1 MLTLI
6 SCLFF
11 SLVTYVQFLSAS
23 GIYVVILEVILRKFL
38 RFIPIL
44 IIFIVGFGLSF
55 HMLLQNQNVY
65 HHTFD
70 ALIRTVLM
78 LTGEF
83 NYEEHLYRPETENGR
98 YYYPIIFLFYILF
111 CILITIL
118 IMNLLIASAVGEIPP
133 LIERAN
139 VKYSIMRIKLIMD
152 YEIFLSTFD
161 FLIPYLKQRV
171 KLLIDKNQNEIIYP
185 NKINRYKHKYYNI
198 KKFFADRRKKNK

>member
-1 MLTLI
+1 M
-6 SCLFF
+6 
-11 SLVTYVQFLSAS
+11 
-23 GIYVVILEVILRKFL
+23 LEVILRKFL

-44 IIFIVGFGLSF
+44 FIFILGFGLSF
-55 HMLLQNQNVY
+55 HMLLQNQDVY
-65 HHTFD
+65 RHTFD
-70 ALIRTVLM
+70 ALIRTTLM

-83 NYEEHLYRPETENGR
+83 NYEEHLYRPENENTR
-98 YYYPIIFLFYILF
+98 YYYQIIYLLYILF

-118 IMNLLIASAVGEIPP
+118 IMNLLIANAVGEIPP

-171 KLLIDKNQNEIIYP
+171 KYLINNNQNEIIYP
-185 NKINRYKHKYYNI
+185 NKINRYKHKYYHI
-198 KKFFADRRKKNK
+198 KKFFIDRKKNLIFKNK

>member
-1 MLTLI
+1 M
-6 SCLFF
+6 
-11 SLVTYVQFLSAS
+11 
-23 GIYVVILEVILRKFL
+23 LEVILRKFL

-44 IIFIVGFGLSF
+44 IIFILGFGLSF
-55 HMLLQNQNVY
+55 HMLLQNQDVY

-70 ALIRTVLM
+70 ALIRTSLM

-98 YYYPIIFLFYILF
+98 SYYQMIYLLYVLF

-118 IMNLLIASAVGEIPP
+118 IMNLLIAHAVGEIPP

-139 VKYSIMRIKLIMD
+139 VKYSIICIKLIMN

-161 FLIPYLKQRV
+161 CLIPYLKHRV
-171 KLLIDKNQNEIIYP
+171 KILIENNQNEIIYP
-185 NKINRYKHKYYNI
+185 NRSKHQYYRL
-198 KKFFADRRKKNK
+198 KKFFSDRKTRLNF

>member
-1 MLTLI
+1 M
-6 SCLFF
+6 
-11 SLVTYVQFLSAS
+11 
-23 GIYVVILEVILRKFL
+23 LEVILRKFL

-44 IIFIVGFGLSF
+44 IIFILGFGLSF

-83 NYEEHLYRPETENGR
+83 NYEEHLYRNENENNR
-98 YYYPIIFLFYILF
+98 YYYQIIFLLYVLF

-133 LIERAN
+133 LLERAN

-152 YEIFLSTFD
+152 YEILISTFD

-171 KLLIDKNQNEIIYP
+171 KVLIEKNQNEIIYP
-185 NKINRYKHKYYNI
+185 NKIDRYKHKYYYI
-198 KKFFADRRKKNK
+198 KKFFDERRKKSLLKINGESVIQENLFDFYKK

>member
-1 MLTLI
+1 
-6 SCLFF
+6 
-11 SLVTYVQFLSAS
+11 
-23 GIYVVILEVILRKFL
+23 
-38 RFIPIL
+38 
-44 IIFIVGFGLSF
+44 
-55 HMLLQNQNVY
+55 MLLQNQNVY

-83 NYEEHLYRPETENGR
+83 NYEEHLYRNENENNR
-98 YYYPIIFLFYILF
+98 YYYQIIFLLYVLF

-133 LIERAN
+133 LLERAN

-152 YEIFLSTFD
+152 YEILISTFD

-171 KLLIDKNQNEIIYP
+171 KVLIEKNQNEIIYP
-185 NKINRYKHKYYNI
+185 NKIDRYKHKYYYI
-198 KKFFADRRKKNK
+198 KKFFDERRKKSLLKINGESVIQENLFDFYKK